1 MLQKWLR
8 WVLQR
13 AGRKQE
19 MRGFCRA
26 HLRPDLRDE
35 IRPLLSKDR
44 ERFSYWEAL
53 VQRRTNGESPNAAGR
68 SAGDD
73 VPVGEVPVPQNV
85 GLGLP
90 RPAQQHPGRGNGGAE
105 VSSGPDN
112 ANANNNTSNNNVVD
126 NDRAAREEAER
137 AWPLR
142 FDAVAKQHA
151 REARDIAIQRLHLD
165 RRLRLEREREERE
178 RRREDR
184 AARELGQLVADE
196 SELGRL
202 VIDWDPS
209 TPGYITHPTPQAQR
223 LREEAEHRMMNER
236 TKRRLQEQRAERQ
249 RAIDEHDRII
259 EEEAEERAQAAE
271 VDDELPG
278 ASESAGTTS
287 SRSETAPDPDLMI
300 VGSIPAS
307 TSTDVAIIDSVPSQ
321 AIRMSAFAENRR
333 VVAEMEDEKRQLESE
348 IREIVRRGRHQSQQY
363 QRAQSSGKSHR
374 KRKFREYDDDRSG
387 RRRRR

>member
-1 MLQKWLR
+1 
-8 WVLQR
+8 
-13 AGRKQE
+13 

-35 IRPLLSKDR
+35 IRPLLTKDR

-53 VQRRTNGESPNAAGR
+53 IQRQTSGESPNAAG
-68 SAGDD
+68 SSTVED
-73 VPVGEVPVPQNV
+73 VPVGAVPVPQNV

-90 RPAQQHPGRGNGGAE
+90 RPAQQHHGRVDGGAE
-105 VSSGPDN
+105 VSSGHNN
-112 ANANNNTSNNNVVD
+112 ANANDNTNDNNTND

-151 REARDIAIQRLHLD
+151 RDARDLAIQRLHLD

-196 SELGRL
+196 SELGQL
-202 VIDWDPS
+202 VIDWHS
-209 TPGYITHPTPQAQR
+209 APGYVTHPTPEVQR
-223 LREEAEHRMMNER
+223 RREEAEHRVMCER
-236 TKRRLQEQRAERQ
+236 TKRRLQMQRAERQ
-249 RAIDEHDRII
+249 RAIEEHERII
-259 EEEAEERAQAAE
+259 EEEAEARAQAAGE
-271 VDDELPG
+271 DDELPG
-278 ASESAGTTS
+278 AAESAGTTS
-287 SRSETAPDPDLMI
+287 SRSETASDPDLMI
-300 VGSIPAS
+300 VGSVPAS
-307 TSTDVAIIDSVPSQ
+307 TSTDIAIIDSVPSQ
-321 AIRMSAFAENRR
+321 AIRLSAYAENRR
-333 VVAEMEDEKRQLESE
+333 VIADMEEEKRQLESE

-374 KRKFREYDDDRSG
+374 KRKYREYDDDRSG